1 MLSGLPEHQE
11 VVAVFS
17 SSMQPGTDTAGL
29 CPAGHHPHPCSVLL
43 AGCCRALPC
52 PFALGPWLASTV
64 KVHFGG
70 NTLPLP
76 FLKHRTVPYEAA
88 KQVWGKSNAV
98 L

>member
-52 PFALGPWLASTV
+52 PFALGPWLACPLLSRC
-64 KVHFGG
+64 
-70 NTLPLP
+70 TLEETLSP
-76 FLKHRTVPYEAA
+76 FLF
-88 KQVWGKSNAV
+88 
-98 L
+98 